1 MVAWRRRLYNC
12 LRRFTGA
19 GPHRRRAAAKLFRPR
34 PPKRAAQ
41 AKAGKRIL
49 SIRSIS
55 TIQQGLRI
63 DMSTEPDKYGRFSPR
78 KVSRSTRL
86 LVAVYIVIG
95 ALLIAV
101 GGYFLAHRAPAQP
114 QGGGRFGR
122 GGAGGPN
129 APPMPVNVADVAT
142 GDIRIT
148 LNALGTVTP
157 LRNVTVGAQVAG
169 QLQRVNFKEGQMVK
183 EGDLLAEIDPRT
195 YQAAV
200 DQAEGVL
207 ARDQAL
213 LENAKTDLA
222 RYETLFKEDSI
233 AKQQLDSQR
242 SLVHQ
247 YEGTIKAD
255 QGSIG
260 TAKVNLAYTKIVAPV
275 SGRVGLRQVDPGN
288 NVQNGTSIVV
298 ITQLAPI
305 DVLFTLPED
314 NLPAVLKKMHAGSS
328 LDVDIYDRSGQT
340 KLASGALA
348 SLDNQIDTSTGTVK
362 AKAEFANADQNLFPN
377 QFVNARVLLDTL
389 HGVTVIPTSSLQ
401 QGANGLFVYVVQDDD
416 AAADHTVKERAGQDH
431 SAQDRSN
438 QDHSNQDHP
447 VKDHTVA
454 VRTIKTGTTE
464 GDRVQVTEGLNVGE
478 KIVTEGADRLRE
490 GSKVLLPGE
499 TPPENAGAERGQRGQ
514 RRGDGAEGQR
524 RGGGDGADGQHR
536 RRGEQGES
544 SGDKNSGAQPAQGPA
559 STTAKPADDPG
570 NKDAK
575 QKREPKTNKDGSQ

>member
-1 MVAWRRRLYNC
+1 
-12 LRRFTGA
+12 
-19 GPHRRRAAAKLFRPR
+19 
-34 PPKRAAQ
+34 
-41 AKAGKRIL
+41 
-49 SIRSIS
+49 
-55 TIQQGLRI
+55 
-63 DMSTEPDKYGRFSPR
+63 MSTEPDKYGRFSPR
-78 KVSRSTRL
+78 NVPRRTRL
-86 LVAVYIVIG
+86 LVFVYIVIG
-95 ALLIAV
+95 ALVIAI
-101 GGYFLAHRAPAQP
+101 GGYVFAHRTPAQP
-114 QGGGRFGR
+114 QGGGRFGGR
-122 GGAGGPN
+122 GGATGPN
-129 APPMPVNVADVAT
+129 APPMPVGVTDVAS

-169 QLQRVNFKEGQMVK
+169 QLLRANFKEGQMVK

-213 LENAKTDLA
+213 LENAKLDLT

-255 QGSIG
+255 QGQIG
-260 TAKVNLAYTKIVAPV
+260 TAKVSLAYTKIIAPV
-275 SGRVGLRQVDPGN
+275 SGRVGLRQVDAGN
-288 NVQNGTSIVV
+288 NVQNGSAIVV
-298 ITQLAPI
+298 ITQLTPI

-314 NLPAVLKKMHAGSS
+314 NLPAVLKKLHGGTT
-328 LDVDIYDRSGQT
+328 LDVDVYDRSGQT

-348 SLDNQIDTSTGTVK
+348 SIDNQIDTSTGTVK
-362 AKAEFANADQNLFPN
+362 AKAEFSNDDQNLFPN

-401 QGANGLFVYVVQDDD
+401 QGANGLFVYVVQDD
-416 AAADHTVKERAGQDH
+416 
-431 SAQDRSN
+431 
-438 QDHSNQDHP
+438 
-447 VKDHTVA
+447 HTVA

-464 GDRVQVTEGLNVGE
+464 GERVQVIDGLKVGE
-478 KIVTEGADRLRE
+478 TIVTEGADRLRE

-499 TPPENAGAERGQRGQ
+499 TPPENPGGERGQRGQ
-514 RRGDGAEGQR
+514 GRGNAADGQS
-524 RGGGDGADGQHR
+524 RGGNAEGQHR
-536 RRGEQGES
+536 RRGGDSGE
-544 SGDKNSGAQPAQGPA
+544 KNSDASSDKGPA
-559 STTAKPADDPG
+559 GTTAKPADDPA

-575 QKREPKTNKDGSQ
+575 QKRDSNSNKDGSQ

>member
-1 MVAWRRRLYNC
+1 
-12 LRRFTGA
+12 
-19 GPHRRRAAAKLFRPR
+19 
-34 PPKRAAQ
+34 
-41 AKAGKRIL
+41 
-49 SIRSIS
+49 
-55 TIQQGLRI
+55 
-63 DMSTEPDKYGRFSPR
+63 MSTEPDKYGRFSPR
-78 KVSRSTRL
+78 NVSRPTRL
-86 LVAVYIVIG
+86 MVGVIIVVG
-95 ALLIAV
+95 ALAIAI

-122 GGAGGPN
+122 GGGTGPN

-157 LRNVTVGAQVAG
+157 LRSVTVGAQVAG

-288 NVQNGTSIVV
+288 NVQNGSGIVV

-328 LDVDIYDRSGQT
+328 LDVDVYDRSGQT

-362 AKAEFANADQNLFPN
+362 AKAEFANADQSLFPN

-389 HGVTVIPTSSLQ
+389 HDVTVIPTSSLQ

-416 AAADHTVKERAGQDH
+416 STSDHTAPDHTVKDHTVKDHTVKDKAGQDR
-431 SAQDRSN
+431 SAPDRSS
-438 QDHSNQDHP
+438 QDHA

-454 VRTIKTGTTE
+454 VRTIKTGATQ
-464 GDRVQVTEGLNVGE
+464 GDRVQVTEGLTVGE

-499 TPPENAGAERGQRGQ
+499 TPPENAGGQRGQ
-514 RRGDGAEGQR
+514 RGGDGAEGQRRAGGDGADGQR

-536 RRGEQGES
+536 RRAEQGDSEE
-544 SGDKNSGAQPAQGPA
+544 NSGAQPAQGPA
-559 STTAKPADDPG
+559 STAAKPADDPA

-575 QKREPKTNKDGSQ
+575 QKRESNTSKDGSQ